1 MSRTPIVVIP
11 GRFSASASALRYR
24 AIVTARALSEAV
36 LRAGG
41 EPITVHPWA
50 PDGVVT
56 VDEVADRL
64 RFADAVLLPGGGD
77 LSPERYGQQ
86 VEHDAVYDVD
96 HEQDGFDLAVA
107 EWALGAGVPLLAV
120 CRGTQVVN
128 VLRGGTLRQH
138 MDDPHR
144 HVVHDVAV
152 DEGSRLAA
160 AVGAQVTA
168 SCYHHQAIERLGD
181 GLHVVARAEDG
192 TPEAIEL
199 DGHDGWFVGVQ
210 WHPEDTAETDA
221 VQLAVLRGL
230 VDATRG

>member
-24 AIVTARALSEAV
+24 AVVTARALSEAV

-41 EPITVHPWA
+41 EPVTVHPWA
-50 PDGVVT
+50 PDGAVT
-56 VDEVADRL
+56 VDEAADRL

-96 HEQDGFDLAVA
+96 HEQDAFDLAVA
-107 EWALGAGVPLLAV
+107 EWALEAGVPLLAV

-144 HVVHDVAV
+144 HVVHEVAV
-152 DEGSRLAA
+152 DEGSRLSA
-160 AVGAQVTA
+160 AVGPAVTA
-168 SCYHHQAIERLGD
+168 SCYHHQALERLGD

-199 DGHDGWFVGVQ
+199 DGHEGWFLGVQ
-210 WHPEDTAETDA
+210 WHPEDTAETDP
-221 VQLAVLRGL
+221 VQLAVFRGL
-230 VDATRG
+230 VDAARA

>member
-1 MSRTPIVVIP
+1 MSRTPIIVIP

-24 AIVTARALSEAV
+24 AVVTARALSEAV

-41 EPITVHPWA
+41 EPVTVHPWA
-50 PDGVVT
+50 PDGAVT

-96 HEQDGFDLAVA
+96 HEQDAFDLAVA

-144 HVVHDVAV
+144 HVVHEVAV
-152 DEGSRLAA
+152 DEGSRLSA
-160 AVGAQVTA
+160 AVGPAVTA
-168 SCYHHQAIERLGD
+168 SCYHHQALERLGD

-199 DGHDGWFVGVQ
+199 DGHQGWFLGVQ
-210 WHPEDTAETDA
+210 WHPEDTAETDP
-221 VQLAVLRGL
+221 VQLAVFRGL
-230 VDATRG
+230 VDAARA

>member
-24 AIVTARALSEAV
+24 AVVTARALSEAV

-41 EPITVHPWA
+41 EPVTVHPWA

-56 VDEVADRL
+56 ADEVADRL

-210 WHPEDTAETDA
+210 WHPEDTADTDP
-221 VQLAVLRGL
+221 VQLAVVRGL
-230 VDATRG
+230 VDAARG

>member
-24 AIVTARALSEAV
+24 AVVTARALSEAV

-41 EPITVHPWA
+41 EPVTVHPWA

-56 VDEVADRL
+56 ADEVADRL

-152 DEGSRLAA
+152 DQGSRLAA

-199 DGHDGWFVGVQ
+199 DGHEGWFVGVQ
-210 WHPEDTAETDA
+210 WHPEDTADTDP
-221 VQLAVLRGL
+221 VQLAVVRGL
-230 VDATRG
+230 VDAARG

>member
-24 AIVTARALSEAV
+24 AVVTARALSEAV

-41 EPITVHPWA
+41 EPVTVHPWA

-96 HEQDGFDLAVA
+96 HEQDAFDLAVA
-107 EWALGAGVPLLAV
+107 EWALGAGVPVLAV

-144 HVVHDVAV
+144 HVVHDVTV
-152 DEGSRLAA
+152 DEGTRLAA
-160 AVGAQVTA
+160 AVGRSVTA
-168 SCYHHQAIERLGD
+168 SCYHHQSLEGLGE
-181 GLHVVARAEDG
+181 GLRIVARAEDG

-210 WHPEDTAETDA
+210 WHPEDTADTDPA
-221 VQLAVLRGL
+221 QVAVLRGL
-230 VDATRG
+230 VEAART

>member
-24 AIVTARALSEAV
+24 AVVTARALSEAV

-41 EPITVHPWA
+41 EPVTVHPWA

-96 HEQDGFDLAVA
+96 HEQDAFDLAVA

-144 HVVHDVAV
+144 HVVHDVTI
-152 DEGSRLAA
+152 DEGTRLAA
-160 AVGAQVTA
+160 AVGRSVTA
-168 SCYHHQAIERLGD
+168 SCYHHQSLEGLGE
-181 GLHVVARAEDG
+181 GLRIVARAEDG

-210 WHPEDTAETDA
+210 WHPEDTADTDPA
-221 VQLAVLRGL
+221 QVAVLRGL
-230 VDATRG
+230 VEAART

>member
-210 WHPEDTAETDA
+210 WHPEDTAETDP

>member
-24 AIVTARALSEAV
+24 AVVTARALSEAV

-41 EPITVHPWA
+41 EPVTVHPWA
-50 PDGVVT
+50 PDGAVT

-96 HEQDGFDLAVA
+96 HEQDAFDLAVA

-144 HVVHDVAV
+144 HVVHEVAV
-152 DEGSRLAA
+152 DEGSRLSA
-160 AVGAQVTA
+160 AVGPAVTA
-168 SCYHHQAIERLGD
+168 SCYHHQALERLGD

-199 DGHDGWFVGVQ
+199 DGHQGWFLGVQ
-210 WHPEDTAETDA
+210 WHPEDTAETDP
-221 VQLAVLRGL
+221 VQLAVFRGL
-230 VDATRG
+230 VDAARA

>member
-24 AIVTARALSEAV
+24 AVVTARALSEAV

-41 EPITVHPWA
+41 EPVTVHPWA

-96 HEQDGFDLAVA
+96 HEQDAFDLAVA
-107 EWALGAGVPLLAV
+107 EWALGAGVPVLAV

-144 HVVHDVAV
+144 HVVHDVTI
-152 DEGSRLAA
+152 DEGTRLAA
-160 AVGAQVTA
+160 AVGRSVTA
-168 SCYHHQAIERLGD
+168 SCYHHQSLERLGE
-181 GLHVVARAEDG
+181 GLRVVARAEDG

-210 WHPEDTAETDA
+210 WHPEDTADTDPA
-221 VQLAVLRGL
+221 QMAVLRGL
-230 VDATRG
+230 VEAART

>member
-41 EPITVHPWA
+41 EPVTVHPWA

-230 VDATRG
+230 VDAARG

>member
-11 GRFSASASALRYR
+11 GRFSTSASALRYR
-24 AIVTARALSEAV
+24 AVVTARALSEAV

-41 EPITVHPWA
+41 EPVTVHPWA
-50 PDGVVT
+50 PDGAVT

-96 HEQDGFDLAVA
+96 HEQDAFDLAVA

-152 DEGSRLAA
+152 DESSRLAA
-160 AVGAQVTA
+160 AVGARVTA
-168 SCYHHQAIERLGD
+168 SCYHHQALERLGD

-210 WHPEDTAETDA
+210 WHPEDTAETDP
-221 VQLAVLRGL
+221 VQLAVFRGL
-230 VDATRG
+230 VDAARA